1 MNRKPN
7 IPRNDT
13 VEELYYSGVERRITS
28 LEKRVNILILM
39 MFGLYGMFFAMSK
52 NPEKC
57 LALMEGVIKW
67 LL

>member
-52 NPEKC
+52 NTEKY